1 MPASTYA
8 ELYQF
13 EETLLARYAAVL
25 TDNSVTNSV
34 HRGTGNLSTPRVELS
49 ISMGGTDDHV
59 TEVTGGKLMFDRWRF
74 TLTATVVTG
83 RNQNNSTHKTYL
95 GKVRYLLLAP
105 STSTTINAALSYHA
119 VCNQLQAEDQTEIA
133 NEQEE
138 DQDRT
143 VCKFSGMVRILPTSW
158 PNSAP

>member
-1 MPASTYA
+1 MPAATYA

-13 EETLLARYAAVL
+13 EEALLARYAAIL
-25 TDNSVTNSV
+25 TANSVTNAV
-34 HRGTGNLSTPRVELS
+34 HRGTGSLATPRVELS
-49 ISMGGTDDHV
+49 LTMGGTDDHV
-59 TEVTGGKLMFDRWRF
+59 TEVTGGALMFDRWRF
-74 TLTATVVTG
+74 TLTAVVVTG

-105 STSTTINAALSYHA
+105 STSTTINTALSYHA
-119 VCNQLQAEDQTEIA
+119 VSKQLQAEEPTEIA

-143 VCKFSGMVRILPTSW
+143 VCKFSGMVRILPTAW
-158 PNSAP
+158 PTSAP

>member
-1 MPASTYA
+1 MPAATYA
-8 ELYQF
+8 ELFQF
-13 EETLLARYAAVL
+13 EETLLTRYAAIL
-25 TDNSVTNSV
+25 TTAGVTNAV
-34 HRGTGNLSTPRVELS
+34 HRGTGNLATPRVELS
-49 ISMGGTDDHV
+49 IAMGGTDDHV
-59 TEVTGGKLMFDRWRF
+59 AEVTGGALMFDRWKF

-119 VCNQLQAEDQTEIA
+119 VNNQLQAEDPTEIA
-133 NEQEE
+133 NEQDE

-143 VCKFSGMVRILPTSW
+143 VCKFSGMVKILPTAW